1 MPTTS
6 PRGCCSD
13 SLVLCALLPLGLLV
27 PAGKWVGSGKGS
39 KRWSTRLVRRHTREG
54 SRSPAGTFMYGR
66 RVERFL
72 VVQCLHT

>member
-27 PAGKWVGSGKGS
+27 PAGKWMGSGKIS

-54 SRSPAGTFMYGR
+54 SRSAGTCMYGK

-72 VVQCLHT
+72 AVQCPHT